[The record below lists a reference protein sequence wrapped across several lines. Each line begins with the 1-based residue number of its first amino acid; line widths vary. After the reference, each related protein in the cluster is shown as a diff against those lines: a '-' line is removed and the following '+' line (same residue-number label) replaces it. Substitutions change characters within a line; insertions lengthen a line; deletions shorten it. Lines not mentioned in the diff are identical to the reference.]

1 MSNDQDN
8 ITCFAEP
15 VLQNTTEEE
24 KSITCNNCGI
34 IITDG
39 THHKIITIKDKSV
52 TLKNICALC
61 YSENLRCPICY
72 DAPKRCENCCP
83 KYFK

>member
-1 MSNDQDN
+1 MKKNVSLYKTPLATARIAGKIAVFSKIQD
-8 ITCFAEP
+8 TA
-15 VLQNTTEEE
+15 
-24 KSITCNNCGI
+24 
-34 IITDG
+34 
-39 THHKIITIKDKSV
+39 IKDKSV